1 MRKVLSF
8 FCLTVLVCPLFAQ
21 NLKTHTGKV
30 DVRGVLEYSQFN
42 NCTETYT
49 YYLDKY
55 DHEIRN
61 GSYSLTGSYTET
73 YEGRDQGV
81 FMSVTIKHTLTVTAT
96 YKDDKYN
103 GAFKYKETITQ
114 NIGEYK
120 TAVAEYLCTFKDGE
134 ATIPCYSKKTVDGK
148 ITEQCERSS
157 SKFNYQIGR
166 SSVTGQYDSNG
177 RATGKWIINGDWYE
191 MLNGYCVSE
200 VSFNGKNVSYETNS
214 TDKTIAM
221 NFANGTISFDD
232 LIKQDYVICN
242 NYRDGYI
249 TYDEEA
255 FSVPSYFN
263 TGGTIKSSGSGD
275 WNDGFIKK
283 SPADGVLSK
292 IMDLAF
298 TSSDSRYIYGNS
310 DDGYHIGE
318 LDGVKGA
325 EDLPEMQAFLKTNI
339 APKNNKWVTINA
351 GGGALRDIAP
361 SPSRKNIFFP
371 KEWFN
376 DTILKPAIEG
386 KASRD
391 ISGSSDMLEE
401 FLSSLILNEREKK
414 SILDAKRILRR
425 ETSFNG
431 DLSVLTMK
439 ELRENDNADKIKNSV
454 NPCIEMLN
462 KKLTDFSYKR
472 GIGKARLNWGYSPD
486 YHFAFS
492 TFESLLFNIE
502 PIIDYNVVETHYD
515 ETPKYAYITLL
526 VDKSDEDQS
535 PAVIQTVCC
544 WEKDGM
550 RIDANSL
557 IEHILDLAVTN
568 TDIQNTPLY
577 KEELELV
584 GECKNGMVRADPEL
598 YYKYASLLISGDVI
612 KQNLTEAEYYLM
624 EAARSPKA
632 DANIKSAAFYT
643 IGNLYSAKNDNTQA
657 LKYYES
663 AAKLGRIDAINRVA
677 YCYAKGEG
685 TNQNLEMAHQWIDI
699 IINADVSDEI
709 KANAYDSKGE
719 FYLMAKNK
727 RKAKEMLNKALSLDP
742 SFAHNNSVL
751 YQTFYP
757 NSSSKVSEKTKS
769 KSERIAAE
777 KAAEEQRLVAE
788 KAEAERIAAE
798 KAEAERIAA
807 EKAAEEQRLVAEKA
821 EAERIAAEKAE
832 AERLAAEKAEAER
845 LEAAK
850 VAEEQQKTTEKNKI
864 AEQTPVVPDAQVQV
878 NERSFSNSGGIYR
891 KGRKLYLSG
900 TNTLITIND
909 LYDSSSWTSYQKGAS
924 LMKAGIYCY
933 VASGVSAALIGTA
946 IAYTNYDTSESVMKS
961 FKDSGLGVAVACAVP
976 VCAVAGIVLRMTGKS
991 MINRVANKQNG
1002 TFVSSVSI
1010 SATPTGIG
1018 LAYRF

>member
-1 MRKVLSF
+1 MYSACPIAYRQGIKLCPYSAEGFQSLISDMVQKRSLAFLCICPHLGFGGELTTLPMRKVLSF

-30 DVRGVLEYSQFN
+30 DVRGVLENSQFN

-81 FMSVTIKHTLTVTAT
+81 FTSVTIKHTLTVTAT

-114 NIGEYK
+114 NIGKYK

-134 ATIPCYSKKTVDGK
+134 ATIPCYSRKTVDGK
-148 ITEQCERSS
+148 ITEQCERTS

-177 RATGKWIINGDWYE
+177 QATGKWIINGDWYE

-200 VSFNGKNVSYETNS
+200 VYFNGKNVSYETNS
-214 TDKTIAM
+214 TDKAVAT
-221 NFANGTISFDD
+221 NFANGQLSFDD
-232 LIKQDYVICN
+232 LIKQDFVICN

-255 FSVPSYFN
+255 FSVPRYFN

-275 WNDGFIKK
+275 WNEGFIKK
-283 SPADGVLSK
+283 SPAEGVLSK

-298 TSSDSRYIYGNS
+298 TSSDSRYIYGDP
-310 DDGYHIGE
+310 DDGYHIGG

-339 APKNNKWVTINA
+339 APKNNKWVTISA

-391 ISGSSDMLEE
+391 ISGSSDVLKE
-401 FLSSLILNEREKK
+401 FLSDLILNEREKN
-414 SILDAKRILRR
+414 SILNTKRFLRR
-425 ETSFNG
+425 YTSFNG
-431 DLSVLTMK
+431 DLSALTA
-439 ELRENDNADKIKNSV
+439 EEVRNSDQADKIDNWL
-454 NPCIEMLN
+454 NPCIETLN
-462 KKLTDFSYKR
+462 QKLTDFSYKGGRAKGRLR
-472 GIGKARLNWGYSPD
+472 GWDASR
-486 YHFAFS
+486 F
-492 TFESLLFNIE
+492 FNIE
-502 PIIDYNVVETHYD
+502 PIIDYNIAESHYD
-515 ETPKYAYITLL
+515 ESPKYAYIILL
-526 VDKSDEDQS
+526 VDRSDEDRS
-535 PAVIQTVCC
+535 PAVIQTVCY

-550 RIDANSL
+550 QLDANSL
-557 IEHILDLAVTN
+557 ADSYIELADTGA
-568 TDIQNTPLY
+568 DIQNTPLY

-584 GECKNGMVRADPEL
+584 RECKNGTVRTDPEL

-632 DANIKSAAFYT
+632 DANIKSAAFCI
-643 IGNLYSAKNDNTQA
+643 IGDLYSVKNDNTQA
-657 LKYYES
+657 FKYYES
-663 AAKLGRIDAINRVA
+663 AAKLGSIDAINRVA

-685 TNQNLEMAHQWIDI
+685 TNQNMEMAHQWIDI

-742 SFAHNNSVL
+742 SFAQKNSVL
-751 YQTFYP
+751 YQTF
-757 NSSSKVSEKTKS
+757 N
-769 KSERIAAE
+769 
-777 KAAEEQRLVAE
+777 Q
-788 KAEAERIAAE
+788 
-798 KAEAERIAA
+798 
-807 EKAAEEQRLVAEKA
+807 
-821 EAERIAAEKAE
+821 
-832 AERLAAEKAEAER
+832 
-845 LEAAK
+845 
-850 VAEEQQKTTEKNKI
+850 
-864 AEQTPVVPDAQVQV
+864 
-878 NERSFSNSGGIYR
+878 
-891 KGRKLYLSG
+891 
-900 TNTLITIND
+900 
-909 LYDSSSWTSYQKGAS
+909 
-924 LMKAGIYCY
+924 
-933 VASGVSAALIGTA
+933 
-946 IAYTNYDTSESVMKS
+946 
-961 FKDSGLGVAVACAVP
+961 
-976 VCAVAGIVLRMTGKS
+976 
-991 MINRVANKQNG
+991 
-1002 TFVSSVSI
+1002 
-1010 SATPTGIG
+1010 
-1018 LAYRF
+1018 